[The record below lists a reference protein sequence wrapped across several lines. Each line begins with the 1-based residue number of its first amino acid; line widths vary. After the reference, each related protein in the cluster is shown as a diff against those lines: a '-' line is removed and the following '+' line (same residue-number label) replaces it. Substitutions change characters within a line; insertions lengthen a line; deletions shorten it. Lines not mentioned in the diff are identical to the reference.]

1 MQRVPLHL
9 EMSMEEVLFNFFM
22 LFFAVSGLL
31 AWSAI
36 LLLGILYF
44 FIYRDLLKGFDKD
57 TFE

>member
-1 MQRVPLHL
+1 MQ
-9 EMSMEEVLFNFFM
+9 EVLFNFLM
-22 LFFAVSGLL
+22 LFFALSGLL